1 MRPAILAGLLALCL
15 SGSAS
20 PGVQMGVVEESKE
33 TEHARLKARAEVRF
47 KAGMKA
53 LAAGD
58 TGRAVRTLLSVV
70 QMSRMRIDSPYPEM
84 AFNQLKVL
92 TGRAAKELAVA
103 RELLAGEDLEA
114 GLKELKRI
122 VRTYSGL
129 WPAKQAGRL
138 LRGLKSD
145 PGFRGALLA
154 ESLAED
160 LREAQALEEEAE
172 AILHPSPA
180 PETEDTGAETPD
192 EDTGTDAGARK
203 EMAEDERQAER
214 LEQLAEAYEIYGR
227 VRDLGGETAP
237 AQEAAAAIERL
248 EKDAALMARIRE
260 IKAEREAS
268 EWLGLAMNYLGAGR
282 LDLAREQCEKI
293 LSKHPDAPEAAE
305 AARLIEE
312 MK

>member
-1 MRPAILAGLLALCL
+1 MRPVILAWLLALCL

-20 PGVQMGVVEESKE
+20 PGVRTGVVEESKE
-33 TEHARLKARAEVRF
+33 AEHARLKARAEVRF

-70 QMSRMRIDSPYPEM
+70 RMSRMRIDSPYPER

-180 PETEDTGAETPD
+180 PEAEDTGAEPPD
-192 EDTGTDAGARK
+192 EDAGADARK
-203 EMAEDERQAER
+203 EMTKEERQAER
-214 LEQLAEAYEIYGR
+214 LERLAEAYEIYGR
-227 VRDLGGETAP
+227 VRDMGGETAP
-237 AQEAAAAIERL
+237 AQEAAAAAERL

-293 LSKHPDAPEAAE
+293 LSEYPETSEAAE
-305 AARLIEE
+305 AARLLEE

>member
-1 MRPAILAGLLALCL
+1 MRPVILAGLLALCL

-20 PGVQMGVVEESKE
+20 PDVRTGVVEESKE
-33 TEHARLKARAEVRF
+33 TEHARLKARAEARF

-70 QMSRMRIDSPYPEM
+70 QMSRMRIDSPYPER

-160 LREAQALEEEAE
+160 LREAQALEEKAE

-192 EDTGTDAGARK
+192 EDAGADARK
-203 EMAEDERQAER
+203 EMTEEERQAER
-214 LEQLAEAYEIYGR
+214 LERLAEAYEIYGR
-227 VRDLGGETAP
+227 VRDMGGETVP
-237 AQEAAAAIERL
+237 AQEAAAAAERL

-293 LSKHPDAPEAAE
+293 LSEYPETSEAAE
-305 AARLIEE
+305 AARLLEE